1 MPRGIYTTTKH
12 RGRPNG
18 SGIYPIRYTNPITG
32 VASSQT
38 WYLDEQG
45 VKKIITTSNIEHLV
59 NNKWV
64 KCHLA
69 PHIRETQKTYLN
81 TKKGFMLKMMKHMKE
96 SMKKRVE
103 RGREIQGVNE
113 FIDNRRGRCDKF
125 MAHFDEQVER
135 YGYKCPL
142 THIPFTMAAPNNLH
156 DINNQVKI
164 FTNASPDRIF
174 NNIDYTKQNLIFTS
188 QLWNLTKRDTP
199 ISKMMLIFKP
209 EIMERYKAIVAE
221 RFPDQKYVLQA

>member
-1 MPRGIYTTTKH
+1 MKG
-12 RGRPNG
+12 GRPNG
-18 SGIYPIRYTNPITG
+18 SGKYSIRYTNPTTG
-32 VASSQT
+32 VVSSQS
-38 WYLDEQG
+38 WYLDEQS
-45 VKKIITTSNIEHLV
+45 KKQPISTRYREYLI

-64 KCHLA
+64 KPHFA
-69 PHIRETQKTYLN
+69 PHIRNGQRKNLN
-81 TKKGFMLKMMKHMKE
+81 TKKGFMLKVLKRMKE
-96 SMKKRVE
+96 STKKRVE
-103 RGREIQGVNE
+103 KGREIQGVNE

-142 THIPFTMAAPNNLH
+142 THIPFTMEVPNDLY
-156 DINNQVKI
+156 DINSQIKT
-164 FTNASPDRIF
+164 FTNVSPDRIF
-174 NNIDYTKQNLIFTS
+174 NNIDYTEQNLIFTS

-221 RFPDQKYVLQA
+221 RFPDQKYVLKT